1 MGKVGDI
8 CNDGLRNTHP
18 IPHPGNRWNC
28 HFGNDHTSM
37 EAAPVKAEYNSGE
50 TNVKQD
56 NAILIL
62 LDSSIGEI
70 IGYQSNNA
78 AS

>member
-1 MGKVGDI
+1 MGKVGHS

-18 IPHPGNRWNC
+18 IPHTVNNRNC
-28 HFGNDHTSM
+28 RFGNDHTSM
-37 EAAPVKAEYNSGE
+37 EPAAVKAEHNSGE

-56 NAILIL
+56 NAILIH

-70 IGYQSNNA
+70 IGYQSNNT